1 MKKRKITDAIVIHCT
16 ATPEGRDYRVE
27 EIREWHR
34 ARGFEDIG
42 YHYLIGLNGEVKSGR
57 SEELEGAHCPEG
69 GMNRRGVSVCY
80 VGGVDN
86 GGRPK
91 DTRTKEQKLAMESLV
106 RRLMAKFQIRKERV
120 YGHNE
125 FARKACPSFDVRT
138 WVRSFACLFLLV
150 MVMTACSPKVIR
162 TESVRDRIALST
174 IRDTVYL
181 KSQKIESYD
190 TRDTV
195 LIRERGDT
203 IYKEAVR
210 WRVIR
215 KQGVDTVSRVVRD
228 TIYVRD
234 VRAERIEGEATSGR
248 EDSGW
253 WIVGALMIGAVALWR
268 MRSGR

>member
-16 ATPEGRDYRVE
+16 ATPEGREHKLE
-27 EIREWHR
+27 EIRNWHR

-57 SEELEGAHCPEG
+57 SEELEGAHCPDG
-69 GMNRRGVSVCY
+69 GMNRRSVSVCY
-80 VGGVDN
+80 VGGVDRS
-86 GGRPK
+86 GRPK
-91 DTRTKEQKLAMESLV
+91 DTRTTEQKLAMESLV

-125 FARKACPSFDVRT
+125 FARKACPSFDVRA
-138 WVRSFACLFLLV
+138 WVRSFACLLV
-150 MVMTACSPKVIR
+150 SVVMMTACSPKVIR
-162 TESVRDRIALST
+162 TESIRDRVAMST
-174 IRDTVYL
+174 IRDTVYQ

-203 IYKEAVR
+203 VYKEAVR
-210 WRVIR
+210 WRVVR
-215 KQGVDTVSRVVRD
+215 KLGVDTVSRVVRD

-234 VRAERIEGEATSGR
+234 VHAERIEGEGSGER
-248 EDSGW
+248 GSLGW
-253 WIVGALMIGAVALWR
+253 WIVGALMVGALALLR
-268 MRSGR
+268 MRR